1 MKNSKLII
9 VGLLSLSGFAVSCEK
24 YKSATPVTDK
34 NVTSSSSVS
43 TGLDAIP
50 TAYPTASGFSIIQT
64 PKPASGLIEAP
75 PNEPNPYK
83 TAPPYILGKPAPAF
97 GSAGDSTS
105 SSTPGVMSSISPGK
119 ISGAVYGYDINTKN
133 YKILSN
139 AKVIIGS
146 DVINTD
152 SAGNYTTNSTYT
164 SAMDVSAVADGYLS
178 STVSSAI
185 PGGSRNIHLQPI
197 DSRPVYNTNTIKAEI
212 YSLAAEEPRSAT
224 AFQSPSPSPST
235 QTSATPI
242 PSTKYNSEIS
252 FGDND
257 GSKFVS
263 NVINPTTGRIR
274 LEVNPVGNKSVA
286 QGQLFIYD
294 LERDS
299 FGNATNP
306 TQMKKFIY
314 KKDISFRVGDTE
326 FPGIDLKATTP
337 TTAEVTSTDN
347 TEMLKRFF
355 NINVKFNDSY
365 GFSNFVCNAYVIF
378 PTGEKVMV
386 SRYTGAVPTN
396 LSFRV
401 PRMLDVDKVSY
412 SIEAHA
418 GSDTVG
424 SDAVVNDLHEG
435 DSVEVYLLTPPSS
448 LTPNYDTLTSGL
460 TPTFNWSTVAQAKSY
475 QLDLESTDKFSTYGG
490 WEAFTSNSSVTYP
503 SLLPALKSNS
513 QYSFQLMA
521 LDFNPGT
528 LNILSESADKFR
540 YRLIK
545 NTGDMKFGVKLAT
558 HNTKTLPRGYR
569 ISYNTVLFRAK

>member
-24 YKSATPVTDK
+24 YKSTPVTDK
-34 NVTSSSSVS
+34 GIASSPSVS
-43 TGLDAIP
+43 TALDAIP
-50 TAYPTASGFSIIQT
+50 TAYPTASGFNLIQT
-64 PKPASGLIEAP
+64 PRPASGLIDAP

-97 GSAGDSTS
+97 GSSGDSTS
-105 SSTPGVMSSISPGK
+105 SSTPGVLSSVSPGK
-119 ISGAVYGYDINTKN
+119 LSGTVYGYDVNTKN

-139 AKVIIGS
+139 AKVVIGS
-146 DVINTD
+146 DVISTD
-152 SAGNYTTNSTYT
+152 NAGNYATSSTYS
-164 SAMDVSAVADGYLS
+164 SAMDVSAIADGYLS
-178 STVSSAI
+178 STVSGAI
-185 PGGSRNIHLQPI
+185 PGDSRNIHLQPV
-197 DSRPVYNTNTIKAEI
+197 DSRPVYNSNTIKAEI
-212 YSLAAEEPRSAT
+212 YTMAGEEPRSAT
-224 AFQSPSPSPST
+224 AFQTPSPSPST
-235 QTSATPI
+235 QTSSTPI

-252 FGDND
+252 FADND

-274 LEVNPVGNKSVA
+274 LEVNPIGNKSVST
-286 QGQLFIYD
+286 GQMFIYD

-326 FPGIDLKATTP
+326 FPGIDLNATT
-337 TTAEVTSTDN
+337 TTATASTSTDN

-418 GSDTVG
+418 GNDTLG

-435 DSVEVYLLTPPSS
+435 DSVEVYLLTPPS
-448 LTPNYDTLTSGL
+448 LLKPDYDTLSSSLVPSFTW
-460 TPTFNWSTVAQAKSY
+460 NTVSQAKSY
-475 QLDLESTDKFSTYGG
+475 QLDLASTDNFSTYSG
-490 WEAFTSNSSVTYP
+490 WEAFTNTASITYP
-503 SLLPALKSNS
+503 SVLPALKSNS

-528 LNILSESADKFR
+528 LNILSESSDKFR
-540 YRLIK
+540 YTLIK
-545 NTGDMKFGVKLAT
+545 NDGDMKFSLKLAT
-558 HNTKTLPRGYR
+558 HNTKALPKGYR
-569 ISYNTVLFRAK
+569 IAYNTVLFRAK